1 MNIPTLTSCEPR
13 LAQSALTNYS
23 VRTISIMPWTN
34 CHHPSGG
41 MEPRMFIRADTV
53 YDISSLLQLKS
64 MH

>member
-23 VRTISIMPWTN
+23 VRTISIIPWTN

-53 YDISSLLQLKS
+53 YDISSLLQLKAK
-64 MH
+64 H